1 MSKATYRQID
11 GSTHQAI
18 SLIMPTIDWGST
30 FRLCL
35 EAAAANLGPD
45 DQLVVVFD
53 GVLPAR
59 DWQAPGGVTF
69 LSTTRRGGPGA
80 ARNLGAKEA
89 SNGIL
94 MFVDADVELH
104 RDAVPRIKTHFAN
117 DPQLTAVF
125 GSYDAYPVAP
135 GLASRFRNLL
145 HHHTHS
151 SHPGPATTFWAGCG
165 AVRRDA
171 FLAVGG
177 FDASSYQ
184 RPCIED
190 IDLGQR
196 LHQAG
201 GTILLDPAIQGSHH
215 KRWSLGLMIRTDI
228 QHRALPW
235 SRMLLRR
242 GQHSTTLNLDPT
254 ARWSTIL
261 SLLTVALTMALPWFH
276 QLWPLPLLTLALI
289 ITLNR
294 SFYRLC
300 WQRGGP
306 ALGLTSIGLHCL
318 YFIYSSLTF
327 AYVIVEQMIRS
338 TSSNPSQ

>member
-11 GSTHQAI
+11 GLSHQPV
-18 SLIMPTIDWGST
+18 SLIMPTVDWGVT
-30 FRLCL
+30 FRQCM
-35 EAAAANLGPD
+35 EAAVASLGPD

-53 GVLPAR
+53 GVAPAR
-59 DWQAPGGVTF
+59 NWQAQGPVTF
-69 LSTTRRGGPGA
+69 LSTARRSGPGA
-80 ARNLGAKEA
+80 ARNLGAQGA

-94 MFVDADVELH
+94 IFVDADVELH
-104 RDAVPRIKTHFAN
+104 RDAIPRIKAHFAN
-117 DPQLTAVF
+117 DSQLTAVF
-125 GSYDAYPVAP
+125 GSYDTSPVAP
-135 GLASRFRNLL
+135 GLVSRFRNLL

-151 SHPGPATTFWAGCG
+151 SHPGQATTFWAGCG

-201 GTILLDPAIQGSHH
+201 GTILLDPAIQGCHH
-215 KRWSLGLMIRTDI
+215 KRWTLGLMIRTDI

-242 GQHSTTLNLDPT
+242 KQHSTSLNLDPT
-254 ARWSTIL
+254 ARVSSIL
-261 SLLTVALTMALPWFH
+261 SLLTAALTMALPWFP

-289 ITLNR
+289 ISLNR

-306 ALGLTSIGLHCL
+306 ALALTSIGLHCL

-327 AYVIVEQMIRS
+327 AYVIAEQMIRS
-338 TSSNPSQ
+338 ISLKPSR

>member
-1 MSKATYRQID
+1 MNQTSYRQID
-11 GSTHQAI
+11 GLTHQAI
-18 SLIMPTIDWGST
+18 SLIMPTIDWGTT
-30 FRLCL
+30 FRRCL
-35 EAAAANLGPD
+35 EAAAAGLGPD

-53 GVLPAR
+53 GVDPVR
-59 DWQAPGGVTF
+59 DWQAPDGVTF
-69 LSTTRRGGPGA
+69 LRTTKRSGPGA
-80 ARNLGAKEA
+80 ARNLGARTA
-89 SNGIL
+89 GNGIL

-104 RDAVPRIKTHFAN
+104 RDAIARTRAHFRN

-125 GSYDAYPVAP
+125 GSYDIYPAAP
-135 GLASRFRNLL
+135 GLVSRFRNLL
-145 HHHTHS
+145 HHHTHT

-201 GTILLDPAIQGSHH
+201 GSILLDPAIQGTHH
-215 KRWSLGLMIRTDI
+215 KRWTLGLMIRTDI

-242 GQHSTTLNLDPT
+242 GQRSTSLNLDPT

-261 SLLTVALTMALPWFH
+261 ALLTGALVMILPWFH
-276 QLWPLPLLTLALI
+276 QLWPLPMITLALI
-289 ITLNR
+289 IALNR
-294 SFYRLC
+294 SFYSLC

-306 ALGLTSIGLHCL
+306 ALGLSSIGLHCL
-318 YFIYSSLTF
+318 YFIYSALSF
-327 AYVIVEQMIRS
+327 AYVLIEQMIRP
-338 TSSNPSQ
+338 TVPNPSR